1 MENLQERITEAANRT
16 WKSIG
21 GDVLTS
27 AEVDSISRDEVV
39 ECVIDYIADY
49 GNDAEAVAEFKKLSY
64 EEKEEMLLKAFPFD
78 RYGW

>member
-1 MENLQERITEAANRT
+1 MEDLQERIKDAANSA
-16 WKSIG
+16 WQAIA
-21 GDVLTS
+21 GDVLRS
-27 AEVDSISRDEVV
+27 AEVDSISREEVV